1 MTVPATDMT
10 AQTESRPIR
19 PPRIGLLDTVR
30 GAALIAMA
38 TYHFSW
44 DLEFMGYLAPG
55 TAETGWLKLYARAI
69 ASTFLF
75 IVGISLVLA
84 STPDIRWRPFWKR
97 FAMIAAAA
105 LLISVATLY
114 FVPGEWIFFGILHS
128 IAVLSLV
135 GLIFMRLP
143 LVVTILA
150 TAAVTIAWLV
160 DTWIAPGAL
169 RSEIFNPRYLAWIG
183 FAEMPQ
189 RSNDY
194 VPVFPWAV
202 PFLVGLA
209 ATRIAMLTALPQ
221 RLAALGTGNSPLA
234 RIGRHSLLFYLVHQP
249 VLIAIA
255 YGLTFVVPPPKPDF
269 AVMHMRQCNPGW
281 CADMDAKSCQ
291 IYCECTLAEMQDQ
304 KLLEPFHI
312 GEVKADDD
320 RVQAIANQC
329 SVKALP
335 FVSP

>member
-1 MTVPATDMT
+1 MTVPATDTT
-10 AQTESRPIR
+10 AQAAPRAAR

-105 LLISVATLY
+105 LLISLATFY
-114 FVPGEWIFFGILHS
+114 FVPGEWIFFGILHA

-135 GLIFMRLP
+135 GLAFTRLP
-143 LVVTILA
+143 LAITILA
-150 TAAVTIAWLV
+150 TVVVTIAWLV
-160 DTWIAPGAL
+160 DTWIAPGVL

-202 PFLVGLA
+202 PFLVGLT

-234 RIGRHSLLFYLVHQP
+234 KIGRHSLLFYLVHQP

-255 YGLTFVVPPPKPDF
+255 YGLTFVVPPAKPDP
-269 AVMHMRQCNPGW
+269 VEGYLRQCN
-281 CADMDAKSCQ
+281 ASCVLQ
-291 IYCECTLAEMQDQ
+291 ESEALCRAFCQCTLD
-304 KLLEPFHI
+304 KLQQQNLFTQFQSGVIKPDDGRI
-312 GEVKADDD
+312 MSLADE
-320 RVQAIANQC
+320 C
-329 SVKALP
+329 SA
-335 FVSP
+335 SAQ